1 MHELVDVASV
11 DRISPGSALAV
22 AIAGEAIA
30 LFNVD
35 GRLFA
40 LGDACIRC
48 GSSLA
53 VGLIDGTSVEC
64 CGCGW
69 RYDVTNGFVE
79 GIRGLQ
85 CDTFEV
91 AIVDTHVMIDAAP
104 ISHVR

>member
-11 DRISPGSALAV
+11 DRISPGSALVV
-22 AIAGEAIA
+22 AIAGETIA

-40 LGDACIRC
+40 LDDACIRC

-53 VGLIDGTSVEC
+53 LGVLVSTSVEC

-69 RYDVTNGFVE
+69 RYDVTNGFVL
-79 GIRGLQ
+79 GIPGLRH
-85 CDTFEV
+85 DTFEV
-91 AIVDTHVMIDAAP
+91 AIVDAHVMIDAVAIP
-104 ISHVR
+104 HAR